1 MSLPNVPIY
10 DDLLNPNRK
19 NVSIPGFDFDVDTFE
34 NIVSAFTPVESVPL
48 ILGVTEN
55 ELDQFCNIA
64 YKMDY
69 REAYKR
75 LVGVSDFW
83 MRKAITNL
91 AVAGN
96 GSALNIASKHFM
108 GLKDEEDKHSVS
120 VVFVNDLDKG
130 GADDN

>member
-19 NVSIPGFDFDVDTFE
+19 NARIEGFDFDVDTFE
-34 NIVSAFTPVESVPL
+34 NLISAFTPLENVPL
-48 ILGVTEN
+48 ILGVAEVD
-55 ELDQFCNIA
+55 LDVFCRKA
-64 YKMDY
+64 YGMTY
-69 REAYKR
+69 REAYRK
-75 LVGVSDFW
+75 LIGVSDFW

-108 GLKDEEDKHSVS
+108 GLRDEEQKHSVQ
-120 VVFVNDLDKG
+120 VTFVNDLDEEEQ
-130 GADDN
+130 DD